1 MKSFYME
8 LDAFD
13 EVNNKKIGVLI
24 ASGKDSEP
32 GTITMT
38 IPENQEFYVS
48 SLEILKLARLAKE
61 ALNL

>member
-1 MKSFYME
+1 ME

-32 GTITMT
+32 GKITMT
-38 IPENQEFYVS
+38 ILENQEFYVS
-48 SLEILKLARLAKE
+48 SLEIIELARLAEE